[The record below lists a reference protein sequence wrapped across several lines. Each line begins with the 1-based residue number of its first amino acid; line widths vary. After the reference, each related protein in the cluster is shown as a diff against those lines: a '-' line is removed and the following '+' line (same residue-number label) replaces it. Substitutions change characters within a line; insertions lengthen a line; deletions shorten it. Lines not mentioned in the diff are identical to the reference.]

1 MPVEDMVAVAVATVG
16 TVRDMPVPHMLGADT
31 VTDMPLRT
39 LRADTLVFVFAADV
53 AAVLSAMRAE
63 THASQGAHFTRLAAG
78 DAAVAGEV
86 AATGEVVDTGT
97 VVIGIRTTDIPGL
110 AITVW
115 AMAIHTTGLAI
126 TVTAPVGTIIPT
138 DTTTT
143 LTATDTRCI

>member
-1 MPVEDMVAVAVATVG
+1 MPVEDMVAVAVATAG
-16 TVRDMPVPHMLGADT
+16 MVRDMPGPHMLGADT
-31 VTDMPLRT
+31 VTDMPLRM

-63 THASQGAHFTRLAAG
+63 THALQGAHFTPLAAG

-86 AATGEVVDTGT
+86 AATGEVVDTGA

-115 AMAIHTTGLAI
+115 ATAIHTTGI
-126 TVTAPVGTIIPT
+126 TVTRITDIIPI
-138 DTTTT
+138 
-143 LTATDTRCI
+143 LTATDTGPTGA